1 MIYCCAHI
9 EDIRSSARADT
20 STMIL
25 KGASNGGTEMQ
36 ADISLACG
44 SLQDPLK
51 VKSMASSPG
60 MRHSDGP
67 FASSILQILGY

>member
-1 MIYCCAHI
+1 
-9 EDIRSSARADT
+9 
-20 STMIL
+20 MIL